1 MKAVVLCGGLGTRLG
16 DLTRHTPK
24 PMLEVAGRPF
34 ITHVLDRLRAAGP
47 GNDID
52 GVDGVVLA
60 AGFAAPVLQAF
71 FGTNWK
77 GLPIQFSV
85 EDQPLGTGGAI
96 SLAMNRL
103 NLDKAL
109 VLNGDT
115 LFDIDLLSFLKVA
128 TEFPLG
134 SVATFM
140 ALRQVSDCSRYG
152 RVECDGTGRVLHFG
166 EKSYAG
172 PGWING
178 GIYLQKRSALARFGT
193 KPFSFEAD
201 YLSADCA
208 HVHMQGVEQTGYF
221 IDIGVP
227 ADLQRAQQDLMTHTS
242 SAA

>member
-1 MKAVVLCGGLGTRLG
+1 MKAIVLCGGLGTRLG
-16 DLTRHTPK
+16 ELTRHTPK

-34 ITHVLDRLRAAGP
+34 IAYVLDRLLAASP
-47 GNDID
+47 GNGNG
-52 GVDGVVLA
+52 GVDGIVLA

-71 FGTNWK
+71 LGTHWK

-96 SLAMNRL
+96 ALAMRRL
-103 NLDKAL
+103 ALDEAL

-115 LFDIDLLSFLKVA
+115 LFDIDFLSFLKLA
-128 TEFPLG
+128 TRFPPA

-152 RVECDGTGRVLHFG
+152 RVECDTTGRVLHFG
-166 EKSYAG
+166 EKGRAG

-178 GIYLQKRSALARFGT
+178 GIYLQQRSALARFGDA
-193 KPFSFEAD
+193 PFSFEAD

-208 HVHMQGVEQTGYF
+208 RLPVQGVEQSGYF
-221 IDIGVP
+221 IDIGIP
-227 ADLQRAQQDLMTHTS
+227 ADLQRAQKELMATAG